1 MTVTLD
7 PTSLD
12 RRLAQLVGSENVV
25 TNEEQCAYYSR
36 DLSYLPYAI
45 AEFVVRPGS
54 VEELQGVV
62 REATTEGYAVIP
74 RGGGMSYTQAYTPQS
89 ERSVMVDMQGLD
101 RIVEINA
108 EDMYV
113 VVECGCTWK
122 KLVERLKLEG
132 VRTPYY
138 GPLSGMYAT
147 VGGAIAQNSLFL
159 GSGDN
164 HTVAE
169 SVLGLEVILADGSVL
184 RTGSWAH
191 KNSKP
196 FYRHFGPDVTGLFTA
211 DTGAFGF
218 KARAVLRLLPL
229 PEATFTLSFA
239 FDSLERMLAAQI
251 EMSRLRLA
259 AECYGFDPYY
269 NAAFEEKGF
278 TFKQGVSTLRTI
290 AKSGNSMLSGLAN
303 AARVARSGKR
313 VLREVRY
320 SLHMTF
326 EGQARE
332 IAAAKMKAA
341 YEICVRCQG
350 VEIDNALPTVFNAAP
365 FDGVGSVI
373 LGADGEIWLPVHG
386 FMPLSKVQEVGQ
398 AVEDFFAANQ
408 ALMAEHGIRTSY
420 LTCYSGTEFVIEPSF
435 YWYDEVQ
442 QFRLDRIDPV
452 FREKWQGR
460 EPQLDKRRV
469 ALELRDGLRDLFDA
483 HGCCHLQLGR
493 YYPYREMMNNK
504 ALWLLL
510 RGVKN
515 HLDPAGMVN
524 PGSLGLRSDGSQ
536 TWR

>member
-1 MTVTLD
+1 MSELQELS
-7 PTSLD
+7 SLT
-12 RRLAQLVGSENVV
+12 QSLVAVVGDEFVV
-25 TNEEQCAYYSR
+25 TDEAERNYYSR
-36 DLSYLPYAI
+36 DLSYLPHAT
-45 AEFVVRPGS
+45 AALVVKPGS
-54 VEELQGVV
+54 VEELQAVV
-62 REATTEGYAVIP
+62 KHATASGLAVIP
-74 RGGGMSYTQAYTPQS
+74 RGGGMSYTQGYTPQH
-89 ERSVMVDMQGLD
+89 EATVLVDMQRLD

-122 KLVERLKLEG
+122 KLVERLKAEG

-169 SVLGLEVILADGSVL
+169 SVLGLEVVLADGTLL

-218 KARAVLRLLPL
+218 KARAVLRLLPV
-229 PEATFTLSFA
+229 ADTTLTMSFA
-239 FDSLERMLAAQI
+239 FDTLEQMLAVQV

-269 NAAFEEKGF
+269 NATFEDKGF
-278 TFKQGVSTLRTI
+278 TFKQGISALKNI
-290 AKSGNSMLSGLAN
+290 AKSGNSMFSGLAK

-313 VLREVRY
+313 VLRGVNY

-326 EGQARE
+326 EGQTSE
-332 IAAAKMKAA
+332 IAAAKLRTAH
-341 YEICVRCQG
+341 EICSRHNG
-350 VEIDNALPTVFNAAP
+350 VEIDNSLPTVFNAAP

-373 LGADGEIWLPVHG
+373 LGSDGELWLPVHG
-386 FMPLSKVQEVGQ
+386 FMPLSRVQEVGA
-398 AVEDFFAANQ
+398 AVEAFFAENR
-408 ALMAEHGIRTSY
+408 ALMEEHDIRTSY

-442 QFRLDRIDPV
+442 QYRLDRIEPA

-460 EPQLDKRRV
+460 EAQPEKRRV
-469 ALELRDGLRDLFDA
+469 ALELREKLRDLFDA

-493 YYPYREMMNNK
+493 YYPYRQMMNND
-504 ALWLLL
+504 ALWHLLK
-510 RGVKN
+510 GVKGY
-515 HLDPAGMVN
+515 LDPAGLVN
-524 PGSLGLRSDGSQ
+524 PGSLGLDKEDLA
-536 TWR
+536 

>member
-1 MTVTLD
+1 MSATLESD
-7 PTSLD
+7 SLS
-12 RRLAQLVGSENVV
+12 RRLVGLVGADNVI
-25 TNEEQCAYYSR
+25 TDEARRTYYSR
-36 DLSYLPYAI
+36 DLSYLPHAT
-45 AEFVVRPGS
+45 AELVVRPES
-54 VEELQGVV
+54 VEALQGVV
-62 REATTEGYAVIP
+62 REATAAGYAVIP
-74 RGGGMSYTQAYTPQS
+74 RGGGMSYTQAYSPEN
-89 ERSVMVDMQGLD
+89 ERTVLIDMQGLD

-122 KLVERLKLEG
+122 KLVERLKAEG

-169 SVLGLEVILADGSVL
+169 SVLGLEVVLADGSLL

-191 KNSKP
+191 KNGKP

-218 KARAVLRLLPL
+218 KARAVLRLLPV
-229 PEATFTLSFA
+229 PETTLTMSFA
-239 FDSLERMLAAQI
+239 FENLEEMLAVQI
-251 EMSRLRLA
+251 EMSRLRLS

-269 NAAFEEKGF
+269 NATFEDKGF
-278 TFKQGVSTLRTI
+278 TFKQGVSALKNI
-290 AKSGNSMLSGLAN
+290 AKSGNSVLAGIAN

-313 VLREVRY
+313 VLRGVNY

-326 EGQARE
+326 EGQTSE
-332 IAAAKMKAA
+332 IAAAKMKTAHD
-341 YEICVRCQG
+341 ICVRHGG
-350 VEIDNALPTVFNAAP
+350 VEIDNSLPTVFNAAP

-373 LGADGEIWLPVHG
+373 LGSDGEIWLPVHG
-386 FMPLSKVQEVGQ
+386 FMPLSRVQEVGQ
-398 AVEDFFAANQ
+398 AVEDFFAENK
-408 ALMAEHGIRTSY
+408 ALMEAHDIRTSY
-420 LTCYSGTEFVIEPSF
+420 LTCYSGAEFVIEPSF

-442 QFRLDRIDPV
+442 QFRLDRIEPA

-460 EPQLDKRRV
+460 EPQPEKRRV
-469 ALELRDGLRDLFDA
+469 ALELRDKLRDLFDA

-493 YYPYREMMNNK
+493 YYPYRRMMNND
-504 ALWLLL
+504 ALWTLIQ
-510 RGVKN
+510 GVKGQ
-515 HLDPAGMVN
+515 LDPAGLVN
-524 PGSLGLRSDGSQ
+524 PGSLGLHGNGGKA
-536 TWR
+536 